1 MGPAACASCFLLYVN
16 PRSFL
21 RRREVLD
28 DDDQPSSKRPRLD
41 LDCPWLKE
49 LHSKIW
55 NNEHLKPTLFRK
67 VEITRAQYDAL
78 QDCLNQKYPD
88 RDTEE
93 YDGTTHDV
101 LSDKLDVLKW
111 TQKLTPM
118 RIE

>member
-1 MGPAACASCFLLYVN
+1 MGPAACASRFPLYVN

-49 LHSKIW
+49 LHSKI
-55 NNEHLKPTLFRK
+55 
-67 VEITRAQYDAL
+67 
-78 QDCLNQKYPD
+78 QDCLNQKCPD